1 MADGTAGERV
11 VHIRSFRNCFTV
23 ERRIHKL
30 DRWRVPL
37 PYGLPVRGLAYFVVA
52 SLALLVLSHLPLFG
66 VLLQEFNTFTRL
78 VLIPGAIAF
87 LLYRVTLDG
96 RPSHAA
102 AVAWIRMRSEP
113 RRMSGFRRLDTPEQV
128 TLGSILLAPDERSAR
143 MRAGVVEGPAELV
156 LRYAAEAQTRRDELR
171 LKQSGDEPL
180 WRGKRVRLNAGQRV
194 VVG

>member
-1 MADGTAGERV
+1 MADGTGGERV
-11 VHIRSFRNCFTV
+11 MQIRSFRNCFTV

-52 SLALLVLSHLPLFG
+52 SVTLLVLSRLPLFG
-66 VLLQEFNTFTRL
+66 VVLNEFNTFTRL

-87 LLYRVTLDG
+87 VLYRVTLDG

-102 AVAWIRMRSEP
+102 AVAWIRMHTEP
-113 RRMSGFRRLDTPEQV
+113 GRMSGFRRLDTPERV
-128 TLGSILLAPDERSAR
+128 TLGTVLLAPDERSAR
-143 MRAGVVEGPAELV
+143 MRAGVIEGPAEVV
-156 LRYAAEAQTRRDELR
+156 LRYAAEAEPRRRELR
-171 LKQSGDEPL
+171 VRQSGHEPL
-180 WRGKRVRLNAGQRV
+180 WRGKRVRLGAGQRV